1 MPGFTFLKLETLQ
14 EKYFELTAKLM
25 KKHNTDDVNNLPE
38 HRQAQLARIE
48 EALHQAEDLKPALFN
63 NQEELEQY
71 QSAIVLRTYLDIK
84 KEIETKE
91 YYTEGYTAAVLK
103 KIPFAS
109 NLTDPSRSELY
120 KDIDVAMGV
129 SEENSLDEEALH
141 IINEVHS
148 TIRLNQAPLPK
159 IRNLYETGI
168 LPGITENSLKVLH
181 HVEAD
186 SIKPKQDVPDQIKDQ
201 IKTFDKNTLSG
212 IETKEGTWEKN
223 DLDQTKDTIKVFDK
237 SNLKKT
243 DTRESTFDY
252 QNEVFTYQG
261 LFHKNNKKH
270 PQPTNESGNTTT
282 LGM

>member
-48 EALHQAEDLKPALFN
+48 EALHQAEDLKPVLFN

-129 SEENSLDEEALH
+129 SEENSLDEEALKLIKDAH
-141 IINEVHS
+141 STARSINIYKNEV
-148 TIRLNQAPLPK
+148 LPK
-159 IRNLYETGI
+159 ISENLVGG
-168 LPGITENSLKVLH
+168 LR
-181 HVEAD
+181 HVEAG
-186 SIKPKQDVPDQIKDQ
+186 STKPAQLETYRAVE
-201 IKTFDKNTLSG
+201 TFDK
-212 IETKEGTWEKN
+212 EK
-223 DLDQTKDTIKVFDK
+223 
-237 SNLKKT
+237 LKKAE
-243 DTRESTFDY
+243 TRESTFNY
-252 QNEVFTYQG
+252 QGEVFAYQG
-261 LFHKNNKKH
+261 TMFNKKR
-270 PQPTNESGNTTT
+270 PQPPVEQLDEENSKT
-282 LGM
+282 LNM